1 MLGSGI
7 SRSEQEEIVRVHNE
21 FRARIANGQERR
33 GKPGPQPPAADMEQM
48 VRRGDFGGKL
58 SFFGG
63 TQLSATGST
72 TTTAAAAATTIDSGT
87 ATRKETSCFYSFYI
101 RRKGKKFGDSN
112 NCSKS
117 STATPSSF

>member
-58 SFFGG
+58 SVFGG
-63 TQLSATGST
+63 KQM
-72 TTTAAAAATTIDSGT
+72 
-87 ATRKETSCFYSFYI
+87 
-101 RRKGKKFGDSN
+101 
-112 NCSKS
+112 
-117 STATPSSF
+117 